1 MVVPKIIIRIVMS
14 QGRGSGNCCSMPRTT
29 VSRVSSLLGDNSLT
43 VSQVV
48 TKELSRYRINIIH
61 DVIIIMSIVTLYKCI

>member
-1 MVVPKIIIRIVMS
+1 MIVPKTIIRIVMS
-14 QGRGSGNCCSMPRTT
+14 QGRGSGNCCSMTT